1 MARTGMPG
9 SNPSYRLAGAP
20 VEESPGFRQMVLEAL
35 GMVGSQSKDAVKGVT
50 QGAKGMNQGLARG
63 LLANSGKLAAG
74 TGALALIGAAT
85 EFADPDDPVLR
96 NAAEA
101 AGNFTF
107 GTGGALTGAALGS
120 MILPGIG
127 TLVGAG
133 AGGYFGSRGGA
144 GLAGGL
150 YDLMTNE
157 SPGDRARRELTKN
170 AATQR
175 QIEIDDATARIPIQA
190 DLMELKR
197 DDAFQRAE
205 RELKIQNEYN
215 YANAVNQ
222 AMLNAQ
228 QQASLQNLALTQY
241 MMS

>member
-1 MARTGMPG
+1 MALLPASGPA
-9 SNPSYRLAGAP
+9 YRMAATP
-20 VEESPGFRQMVLEAL
+20 VEQSPGFRQMVLEAL
-35 GMVGSQSKDAVKGVT
+35 GLAGTQAKDAVKGVT
-50 QGAKGMNQGLARG
+50 QGAKGMNKGLGRAM
-63 LLANSGKLAAG
+63 LANGGKLAAG
-74 TGALALIGAAT
+74 TGALALLSAAT

-96 NAAEA
+96 NAAQA
-101 AGNFTF
+101 AGNF
-107 GTGGALTGAALGS
+107 GGGLAGAGSGALLGS
-120 MILPGIG
+120 AILPGVG

-133 AGGYFGSRGGA
+133 IGGFVGSQGGS
-144 GLAGGL
+144 GLAGGV

-157 SPGDRARRELTKN
+157 SPGERARKELIKN

-175 QIEIDDATARIPIQA
+175 QIEIDDAQARIPLMA
-190 DLMELKR
+190 DVMDLKR
-197 DDAFQRAE
+197 NDAFQRAE
-205 RELKIQNEYN
+205 RELRVQNEYN